1 MADEEVLEVLIG
13 IFNSACYRLLTVQEI
28 TEQMRRKGFYTN
40 FPLYEAESRVNNHLC
55 LDRSSA
61 HYPFKDI
68 ETNEGRLWGLET
80 WFPPK
85 SSRVTRKPS
94 PSVELLRIG
103 WKTQHI
109 ITIEGQ
115 ELEAGTFPLRRSFWV
130 RFLAS
135 MDEQQLNRL
144 AVAVQCYGSEQFIC
158 YLNRAQSRLESKALQ
173 YWYKENGVQPGDSIW
188 LTVEQI
194 RPLVLRVYTEW
205 DRDADGYRRYIQ
217 RRELDSLP
225 RTALPIRDLIWLYF
239 KQKPT
244 PEIAHRS
251 DIIEAVLADRPEIS
265 ERSIDAC
272 LRANSHLFARTGERG
287 CWGLKEWGIGERI
300 ILNPPKESV
309 FSRPIETTKPVD
321 VDYILAT
328 IHGEDLVYK
337 ILKSANSP
345 LSYSE
350 LTERIGKYLGVAES
364 VLKYTSFLNAQDAR
378 LVRLLD
384 GTFTLREDLEE
395 VISKLVAREK
405 EFVKVSEDY
414 QREASGLRDELTSVV
429 AQYEAR
435 MSHARTEITR
445 LEQEQFEMR
454 LQLDTLRTEH
464 EAQVNELEKRIL
476 QLEQLHTEAE
486 KGIAETAARLARAE
500 QERDETRQHEKGIS
514 EGLARAK
521 QEYENQLI
529 ERLGLSQERLSQI
542 EARVQQLEYE
552 RDEARHIANT
562 WRVRWKERTQRSDR
576 SLSKFIAATDAYF
589 NRPTLQVILDVLRH
603 RKPESPQ
610 AEKEGS
616 R

>member
-1 MADEEVLEVLIG
+1 MADEEVVGALMG
-13 IFNSACYRLLTVQEI
+13 IFNSACYRLLTVQKI
-28 TEQMRRKGFYTN
+28 ADQMRRKGFYTN
-40 FPLYEAESRVNNHLC
+40 VPLYEAESRVNTHLC

-61 HYPFKDI
+61 HYPFRDI
-68 ETNEGRLWGLET
+68 ETSEGRLWGLET

-85 SSRVTRKPS
+85 ASRVTRKPS
-94 PSVELLRIG
+94 PSVELLPIG

-115 ELEAGTFPLRRSFWV
+115 ELKAGTFPLRRSLWV

-135 MDEQQLNRL
+135 MDEQQLERL
-144 AVAVQCYGSEQFIC
+144 AIAVQCYGSEQFIC
-158 YLNRAQSRLESKALQ
+158 YLNRAHSRLESKALQ
-173 YWYKENGVQPGDSIW
+173 YWYEENGVQPGDYIW

-194 RPLVLRVYTEW
+194 EPLALRIHTGW

-217 RRELDSLP
+217 RRQLDSLP
-225 RTALPIRDLIWLYF
+225 RTALPIRDLIWLCF
-239 KQKPT
+239 KQKPI

-251 DIIEAVLADRPEIS
+251 DIIKAVLADRPEIS

-287 CWGLKEWGIGERI
+287 YWGLKEWGIGEHI

-321 VDYILAT
+321 VDYILAI

-350 LTERIGKYLGVAES
+350 LTERIGKYLGVAKS

-378 LVRLLD
+378 LVRLHD

-395 VISKLVAREK
+395 VISKLIAREK
-405 EFVKVSEDY
+405 DLVKVSEDY
-414 QREASGLRDELTSVV
+414 RREASRLQGELSSVV
-429 AQYEAR
+429 AQYETK
-435 MSHARTEITR
+435 MSHARAEIAR
-445 LEQEQFEMR
+445 LEQEQSEMR

-464 EAQVNELEKRIL
+464 EARVNELEKRIL

-486 KGIAETAARLARAE
+486 KGVAEIAARLARAE
-500 QERDETRQHEKGIS
+500 QERDEARRHEKVIS
-514 EGLARAK
+514 EELARAK
-521 QEYENQLI
+521 QEYESQLI
-529 ERLGLSQERLSQI
+529 EQADLSQERLSQI

-562 WRVRWKERTQRSDR
+562 WRVRWKERTQGLDR

-603 RKPESPQ
+603 RKPESPR
-610 AEKEGS
+610 AEKVGS